1 MLTTPMPPSIPD
13 EMPTVASKP
22 FRSLWDAAVL
32 GHREAMSQLASRAAQ
47 SVYAWLRANGLL
59 VEEAVE
65 RTDHFF
71 ARLLSCDPPNPNEED
86 VERYQEFLQR
96 RLAAYVAAGLP
107 HADAQS
113 LELRPSFDRAQA
125 ERRYLRETQR
135 APDDVFTRRWALSAL
150 ELTIETLKEEFTN
163 DGRAVLVPYLQQFL
177 SFSGGEDRYAEVAE
191 KTGTSVS
198 ALHVAVFRYRQRYR
212 ELLRRL
218 VGDTVRNQAEV
229 DSELTKLLVAAS

>member
-1 MLTTPMPPSIPD
+1 MPPYIPD

-59 VEEAVE
+59 AEEADV

-71 ARLLSCDPPNPNEED
+71 ARLLSNDPPNPNEED
-86 VERYQEFLQR
+86 VERFQEFLQR

-107 HADAQS
+107 DAETPS
-113 LELRPSFDRAQA
+113 MELRPSFDRAQA
-125 ERRYLRETQR
+125 ERRFLRETQR
-135 APDDVFTRRWALSAL
+135 APDDVFSRRWALGAL
-150 ELTIETLKEEFTN
+150 ELTVETLREEFTN
-163 DGRAVLVPYLQQFL
+163 DGKGVLVPYLHQFL
-177 SFSGGEDRYAEVAE
+177 SFSGGEERYTEVAT

-198 ALHVAVFRYRQRYR
+198 GLHVAVFRYRQRYR

-218 VGDTVRNQAEV
+218 VGDTVRNQADV

>member
-1 MLTTPMPPSIPD
+1 MLTVPMPPPIPD

-32 GHREAMSQLASRAAQ
+32 GHREAMSQLASRSAQ

-59 VEEAVE
+59 AEEAEE
-65 RTDHFF
+65 RTNHFF

-96 RLAAYVAAGLP
+96 RLSAYVAAGLP
-107 HADAQS
+107 YADAAA
-113 LELRPSFDRAQA
+113 LETRPSFDRAQA
-125 ERRYLRETQR
+125 ERRYQRETHR
-135 APDDVFTRRWALSAL
+135 APDDVFARRWALGAL

-163 DGRAVLVPYLQQFL
+163 DGRGALVPHLQQFL
-177 SFSGGEDRYAEVAE
+177 SFSGGEDKYGEVAE